1 MFAHWLSCALRHSD
15 LAKEDDVRSS
25 QGTQSSGWVNIPLKL
40 HLAEGAEFAVGLP
53 LFVCCLCREIH
64 MQYPA
69 HAPLFRALLPLLYG
83 RVGREAAFTM
93 GSLILLLDVDHCRS
107 C

>member
-1 MFAHWLSCALRHSD
+1 MFAHQLSCALRHSD

-25 QGTQSSGWVNIPLKL
+25 QGTQGSGWVNIPLKL

-64 MQYPA
+64 MQYST
-69 HAPLFRALLPLLYG
+69 HTPLFRALLPLLQG
-83 RVGREAAFTM
+83 RVEREAAFRM
-93 GSLILLLDVDHCRS
+93 GSLILLVDMDHCRS

>member
-1 MFAHWLSCALRHSD
+1 MFAHQLSCALRHSD

-53 LFVCCLCREIH
+53 LFVCCLRKEIH
-64 MQYPA
+64 LQYPT
-69 HAPLFRALLPLLYG
+69 HAPLFEVVLPLLHG
-83 RVGREAAFTM
+83 RVRREAAFRM
-93 GSLILLLDVDHCRS
+93 GSLILLPDVDHCGS